1 MDVTVVSSGR
11 CAVGLRG
18 VWCCRRKHAAPRVNS
33 ATAVLLLGIG
43 MLGITRSY
51 DAPRFMEYRSA
62 DQVPNG
68 TCIEANGCNTG
79 PFLILGNDGPLPF
92 ITPPDG
98 HIFSA
103 EIGGVISFH
112 VAGEQGAAA
121 SSPALTILFEE
132 DPTLMNDGAFS
143 YTPLEGNGGASSID
157 KDHFKAKSNA
167 IARKYSLTVNKF
179 APSKLL
185 TMCFR
190 ILEGCKSLSAQWFA
204 CASADPGDRLSS
216 GPDRTRTVDCCFKT
230 PRPETPQSAVWAGMG
245 QDPLGKSD
253 LKTTAERPCWR
264 DKDGLCFDDRFY
276 PRRCVRMYVAVPPQI
291 VSVLPVDESQRD
303 GSITVMAASHAWMRN
318 ASASNVV
325 LRVGQ
330 MLRLNIDAIDPNEE
344 DDIDIEPDANVE
356 LPSGTA
362 LGPRMCCDDKFT
374 ACRVLARGS
383 MQCKQVLYIH
393 IIYSRLI

>member
-1 MDVTVVSSGR
+1 MEHTRSHRRPEQVDVTVESSGR

-121 SSPALTILFEE
+121 SARARRQPGFPGFLNFPRPPS
-132 DPTLMNDGAFS
+132 PTL
-143 YTPLEGNGGASSID
+143 
-157 KDHFKAKSNA
+157 
-167 IARKYSLTVNKF
+167 
-179 APSKLL
+179 
-185 TMCFR
+185 
-190 ILEGCKSLSAQWFA
+190 
-204 CASADPGDRLSS
+204 GD
-216 GPDRTRTVDCCFKT
+216 
-230 PRPETPQSAVWAGMG
+230 ET
-245 QDPLGKSD
+245 
-253 LKTTAERPCWR
+253 
-264 DKDGLCFDDRFY
+264 
-276 PRRCVRMYVAVPPQI
+276 
-291 VSVLPVDESQRD
+291 
-303 GSITVMAASHAWMRN
+303 
-318 ASASNVV
+318 
-325 LRVGQ
+325 
-330 MLRLNIDAIDPNEE
+330 
-344 DDIDIEPDANVE
+344 
-356 LPSGTA
+356 
-362 LGPRMCCDDKFT
+362 
-374 ACRVLARGS
+374 
-383 MQCKQVLYIH
+383 
-393 IIYSRLI
+393 